1 NINVTKMTAEEKTA
15 LGMQMIP
22 QVSNV
27 FENLTVKENLE
38 ISFFN
43 TRKTD
48 KNKKSFED
56 MLEYVFQI
64 FPNLRNRENDKVKLL
79 SGGERQMV
87 ALARALITKPEL
99 IIFDEPT
106 AMLSPALSNFILN
119 KIKEINHSGVAVM
132 LIEQNVKAAIGIADY
147 LYVLLS
153 GKKVLE
159 GPSEKFIKDFKI
171 LEDAFF
177 GKVREV

>member
-1 NINVTKMTAEEKTA
+1 
-15 LGMQMIP
+15 
-22 QVSNV
+22 
-27 FENLTVKENLE
+27 
-38 ISFFN
+38 
-43 TRKTD
+43 
-48 KNKKSFED
+48 
-56 MLEYVFQI
+56 
-64 FPNLRNRENDKVKLL
+64 
-79 SGGERQMV
+79 
-87 ALARALITKPEL
+87 
-99 IIFDEPT
+99 
-106 AMLSPALSNFILN
+106 LSNFILN